1 MRFALV
7 AVLVAACGGSTP
19 QVRYYQLSSA
29 APAAASKAG
38 DKILV
43 VEALSSD
50 TAYDDERI
58 VYRNSPYKL
67 DYYNYHRWVSTPG
80 ALVGGYLGQALA
92 RTGDFKA
99 VLREQT
105 PDASLVLG
113 GRITALEEVDKDKT
127 HWVGRIALELT
138 LTDPRTNE
146 VVWAQ
151 PYEEIEPLP
160 MQNPEGLARAI
171 STALDRIAKRAAPEI
186 AERAA
191 ATKPVAAASK

>member
-1 MRFALV
+1 MKLALI
-7 AVLVAACGGSTP
+7 VLLAACGGSTP
-19 QVRYYQLSSA
+19 QVRYYQLASTA
-29 APAAASKAG
+29 APAPKSG
-38 DKILV
+38 DKVLV
-43 VEALSSD
+43 VETLNSE

-67 DYYNYHRWVSTPG
+67 EYYNYHRWVSSPG

-105 PDASLVLG
+105 ADASLVLG
-113 GRITALEEVDKDKT
+113 GRIVALEEVDQDKT
-127 HWVGRIALELT
+127 HWIGRVALELT
-138 LTDPRTNE
+138 LTDPKTGE
-146 VVWAQ
+146 VIWAQ
-151 PYEEIEPLP
+151 PYEETEPLT
-160 MQNPEGLARAI
+160 MQNPEGLARAV
-171 STALDRIAKRAAPEI
+171 STALDRIAKKAAPEI

>member
-1 MRFALV
+1 MKYALLALV
-7 AVLVAACGGSTP
+7 VAACGGSTP
-19 QVRYYQLSSA
+19 QVRYYQLAST
-29 APAAASKAG
+29 APAPATKG
-38 DKILV
+38 DKVLV
-43 VEALSSD
+43 VETLQSD

-58 VYRNSPYKL
+58 VYRNNPYKL
-67 DYYNYHRWVSTPG
+67 EYYNYHRWVASPG

-113 GRITALEEVDKDKT
+113 GRITALEEVDQDKT
-127 HWVGRIALELT
+127 HWIGRVALELT
-138 LTDPRTNE
+138 LTDPKTGE

-151 PYEEIEPLP
+151 PYEETEPLT
-160 MQNPEGLARAI
+160 MQNPEGLARAV

-186 AERAA
+186 SERAA
-191 ATKPVAAASK
+191 AVRPVAAASK